1 MTELLARL
9 LVDVC
14 IFFEFASDDTVDP
27 DAALTQLENLV
38 YRLSSLPKE
47 DRDEVAAAIVALAD
61 GDRFHTNYIREL
73 PASLGLDR
81 DRGD

>member
-1 MTELLARL
+1 MTELLARV
-9 LVDVC
+9 LVNVC
-14 IFFEFASDDTVDP
+14 IFFEFASDNTVDP

-38 YRLSSLPKE
+38 YELSALPKK

-61 GDRFHTNYIREL
+61 GDHLHADYIREL
-73 PASLGLDR
+73 PVSLGLDR